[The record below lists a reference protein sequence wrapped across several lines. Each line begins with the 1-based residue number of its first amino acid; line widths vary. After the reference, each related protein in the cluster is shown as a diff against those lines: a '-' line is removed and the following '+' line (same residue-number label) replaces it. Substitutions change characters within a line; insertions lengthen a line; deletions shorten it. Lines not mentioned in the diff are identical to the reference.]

1 MAVYL
6 VEHCRRSLQTSSR
19 SLTEGYIADMIQT
32 EGLAVTP
39 PDSSSFQ
46 PAIAAAAARSADRRL
61 DGSSEVLIYH
71 RSGWVAID
79 WKEMFAYRE
88 LLYFLVWRDMSV
100 RYKQTILGPI
110 WAIVQ
115 PIILMCIFTFF
126 FGRFA
131 KIDSE
136 GFAYPVFVFAGLIPW
151 TMFSQG
157 LTGSSMSLV
166 NHTHLLTKVYFPRL
180 FVPVGAACVFLVDLV
195 LSLGIYVPVL
205 AYYRVMPSWTVIFLP
220 LLVLLTLIATLGL
233 GILIA
238 AMTVF
243 YRDLRHVLPFM
254 VQIFMFI
261 TPVIYSMKMVALPYQ
276 YVLSLN
282 PMFGI
287 VAAYRSAI
295 LGLDWNLTSLA
306 ISTVSAIL
314 LFIFAV
320 YYFRRTERRFA
331 DFA

>member
-1 MAVYL
+1 MVQ
-6 VEHCRRSLQTSSR
+6 VQTQGPTRPVDS
-19 SLTEGYIADMIQT
+19 
-32 EGLAVTP
+32 GLG
-39 PDSSSFQ
+39 DSS
-46 PAIAAAAARSADRRL
+46 
-61 DGSSEVLIYH
+61 GVLIYA

-88 LLYFLVWRDMSV
+88 LLFFLVWRDMSV

-110 WAIVQ
+110 WAILQ
-115 PIILMCIFTFF
+115 PVILMCIFTFF

-131 KIDSE
+131 KLDSE

-157 LTGSSMSLV
+157 LTSSSLSV
-166 NHTHLLTKVYFPRL
+166 LNSAHLVTKVYFPRL
-180 FVPVGAACVFLVDLV
+180 FIPIAAGCVFLVDLV

-205 AYYRVMPSWTVIFLP
+205 VYYRTMPSWTVIFLP
-220 LLVLLTLIATLGL
+220 LLILLTLIATLGF

-238 AMTVF
+238 ALTVF
-243 YRDLRHVLPFM
+243 YRDLKHIIPFM
-254 VQIFMFI
+254 VQIFMFV
-261 TPVIYSMKMVALPYQ
+261 TPVIYSLKMVSLRYQ
-276 YVLSLN
+276 YLLSLN

-287 VAAYRSAI
+287 VSAYRSAI

-306 ISTVSAIL
+306 ISTASAL
-314 LFIFAV
+314 VLFAFAV
-320 YYFRRTERRFA
+320 FYFHRTERRFA

>member
-1 MAVYL
+1 MV
-6 VEHCRRSLQTSSR
+6 QT
-19 SLTEGYIADMIQT
+19 Q
-32 EGLAVTP
+32 GLPVTP
-39 PDSSSFQ
+39 QHSSSFQ
-46 PAIAAAAARSADRRL
+46 PATTATRPADGEL
-61 DGSSEVLIYH
+61 DDSSEVLIYP

-79 WKEMFAYRE
+79 WKELVAYRE
-88 LLYFLVWRDMSV
+88 LLFFLVWRDMSV

-110 WAIVQ
+110 WAILQ
-115 PIILMCIFTFF
+115 PIILMSIFTFF

-157 LTGSSMSLV
+157 LVSSSLSLI
-166 NHTHLLTKVYFPRL
+166 NNTHLLTKVYFPRL
-180 FVPVGAACVFLVDLV
+180 FIPVAAGCVFLVDLL
-195 LSLGIYVPVL
+195 LSLGIYIPVL
-205 AYYRVMPSWTVIFLP
+205 AYYRTVPSWTVIFLP
-220 LLVLLTLIATLGL
+220 LLILLTLIATLGF
-233 GILIA
+233 GISIA

-243 YRDLRHVLPFM
+243 YRDLRHVLPFL
-254 VQIFMFI
+254 VQIFMFV

-276 YVLSLN
+276 YFLSLN

-295 LGLDWNLTSLA
+295 LGLDWNLTSLTISMA
-306 ISTVSAIL
+306 STVVLFVFAI
-314 LFIFAV
+314 F
-320 YYFRRTERRFA
+320 YFRRTERRFA